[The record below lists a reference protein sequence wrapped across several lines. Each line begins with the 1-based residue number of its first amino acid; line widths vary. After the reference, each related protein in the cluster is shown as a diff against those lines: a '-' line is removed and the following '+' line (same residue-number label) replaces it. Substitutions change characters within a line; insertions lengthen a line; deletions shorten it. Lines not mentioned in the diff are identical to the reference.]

1 MGKRKEKNR
10 VREKGRRAEDGG
22 GEKKKRRRR
31 ERKRGKSGRKS
42 SLKAA
47 RETFFLLEKHRGGA
61 ARASPIGQAGPAAST
76 RHYSAAEFYSP
87 MKRKTGRH
95 RRERRKK
102 DYDIDSALPYVCV
115 SCLLQPQLHAPS
127 GVVHADGNI

>member
-1 MGKRKEKNR
+1 MGKRKEKKR

-22 GEKKKRRRR
+22 GEKKKRRR

-42 SLKAA
+42 RLKAA

-61 ARASPIGQAGPAAST
+61 ARASLFGQAGPAAST

-87 MKRKTGRH
+87 MRNERQTKRQ
-95 RRERRKK
+95 ERRKK

-127 GVVHADGNI
+127 GVVHPDGNI

>member
-1 MGKRKEKNR
+1 MGKRKEKKR

-22 GEKKKRRRR
+22 GEKKKRRR

-42 SLKAA
+42 RLKAA

-61 ARASPIGQAGPAAST
+61 ARASLFGQAGPAAST

-87 MKRKTGRH
+87 MRRDRKTQERD
-95 RRERRKK
+95 RRKIMILTVL
-102 DYDIDSALPYVCV
+102 YHMYVYHACCSPNSMLPPV
-115 SCLLQPQLHAPS
+115 
-127 GVVHADGNI
+127 